1 MYNKSKKT
9 WLDVVRYD
17 TARLIMIK
25 IGGID
30 MTGTTYRKLNM
41 SKLSGRK
48 HRIISS
54 ETALKDVVPI
64 EWSDDVK
71 AGKKKIQIK

>member
-1 MYNKSKKT
+1 
-9 WLDVVRYD
+9 
-17 TARLIMIK
+17 
-25 IGGID
+25 

-64 EWSDDVK
+64 EWSDDIK